1 MTVSYLSRQDHA
13 AHHARDEPVN
23 YVSRAGAP
31 DAVLAS
37 LDDGLIIAGL
47 DGRVTFHNAAAARL
61 LGLTGGRLA
70 GACLEEILRLLRIRP
85 IPSQHSTSTSMHV
98 IATIAGRRRKLRLRS
113 FRVRDDT
120 AVTLGVGYLVE
131 DITGPK
137 RVVLRHRDLELDTH
151 TMTARVHGRQ
161 VPLTRTELELLRL
174 FMENPGTTLRHAR
187 VLRQIWG
194 PKYGDEA
201 HYVRVYVN
209 RLRRKIE
216 TDPAN
221 PTYLITERG
230 IGYRFAG

>member
-1 MTVSYLSRQDHA
+1 MSG
-13 AHHARDEPVN
+13 
-23 YVSRAGAP
+23 AGAL

-61 LGLTGGRLA
+61 LGVTGGLLA
-70 GACLEEILRLLRIRP
+70 GACLNEIGRQLGIRSTA
-85 IPSQHSTSTSMHV
+85 SQPSTSMHV
-98 IATIAGRRRKLRLRS
+98 TATVAGRRRKLRLRS
-113 FRVRDDT
+113 FPVRDSR

-131 DITGPK
+131 DITSPK
-137 RVVLRHRDLELDTH
+137 RIVLRHRDLELDMH
-151 TMTARVHGRQ
+151 AMTARVRGRR
-161 VPLTRTELELLRL
+161 VTLTRTELALLRL

-216 TDPAN
+216 ADPAN
-221 PTYLITERG
+221 PTYLVTERG